1 MNLYTRM
8 KFCIVASFIEGRLE
22 SLLPKKRHEKYQKL
36 SWVNNEA
43 CFTPRIYFVIKLNK
57 SSKDGH

>member
-22 SLLPKKRHEKYQKL
+22 SLLPKKDTKNTKNWAELITRLASHLGYIL
-36 SWVNNEA
+36 
-43 CFTPRIYFVIKLNK
+43 
-57 SSKDGH
+57 